1 LDHVFWWK
9 YAKNGFYAGVNIDNP
24 TEIAVFDDFRAGI
37 MRSEEFINL
46 IDYRVQNLNIKGGSA
61 KNYYKLI
68 IFTSVQK
75 LSSIYRNVEDFER
88 REQWER
94 RINLVNIYPP

>member
-1 LDHVFWWK
+1 
-9 YAKNGFYAGVNIDNP
+9 
-24 TEIAVFDDFRAGI
+24 